1 MDIRQLKL
9 FCRIVERR
17 SFSLAAEDMHIT
29 QPAAS
34 LQIRSLERELKTKLL
49 DRSTRDIIATD
60 SGEVLYR
67 RARAMLELDERARTE
82 IGNLGELIG
91 GKISVG
97 SSTGPGEHI
106 LPELMARFKERHA
119 AVSISLWVAGTK
131 EVIERVIAREFEVGV
146 VGALAHQR
154 EIVVKPLARDEIVVV
169 CSPSHRWAGRETVS
183 FDELLAEPHVLQQQ
197 GAGVRSV
204 VEEHLRARGVSLDS
218 LNVALEMGLN
228 ESAKHAV
235 MAGGGVTFMSR
246 FAVRTEVEHGT
257 LAIVSVRDFRILRDF
272 YYIHSRHKVLSKA
285 AKAFLA
291 YLGEQYDAL
300 S

>member
-9 FCRIVERR
+9 FCCIVERH

-34 LQIRSLERELKTKLL
+34 LQIRSLERELKTRLL

-60 SGEVLYR
+60 SGEILYR

-82 IGNLGELIG
+82 IGNLGGLIG

-106 LPELMARFKERHA
+106 LPELMARFKERNP
-119 AVSISLWVAGTK
+119 AVLISLWVAGTK

-154 EIVVKPLARDEIVVV
+154 EIVVKALARDEIVVV
-169 CSPSHRWAGRETVS
+169 CSPKHRWASGIAVS

-257 LAIVSVRDFRILRDF
+257 LAIVPVRDFQILRDF
-272 YYIHSRHKVLSKA
+272 YYIHSRHKMLSKA
-285 AKAFLA
+285 AEAFLA
-291 YLGEQYDAL
+291 YLGEQYEAL
-300 S
+300 I

>member
-1 MDIRQLKL
+1 MEIRQLKL

-34 LQIRSLERELKTKLL
+34 LQIRSLERELKTRLL

-60 SGEVLYR
+60 SGEILYR
-67 RARAMLELDERARTE
+67 RARSMLELNERARTE

-106 LPELMARFKERHA
+106 LPELMARFKEHNP
-119 AVSISLWVAGTK
+119 AVHISLWVAGTK

-154 EIVVKPLARDEIVVV
+154 EIVVRPLARDEIVVV
-169 CSPSHRWAGRETVS
+169 CSPKHRWASGKTVS

-204 VEEHLRARGVSLDS
+204 VEEHLRARSVSLDS

-257 LAIVSVRDFRILRDF
+257 LAIVPVRDFQILRDF
-272 YYIHSRHKVLSKA
+272 YYIHSRHKMLSKA
-285 AKAFLA
+285 AEAFLA
-291 YLGEQYDAL
+291 YLGEQYEAL
-300 S
+300 I

>member
-9 FCRIVERR
+9 FCRIVERH

-34 LQIRSLERELKTKLL
+34 LQVRSLERELKTRLL

-60 SGEVLYR
+60 SGEILYR

-106 LPELMARFKERHA
+106 LPELMARFKESNP
-119 AVSISLWVAGTK
+119 AVLISLWVAGTK
-131 EVIERVIAREFEVGV
+131 EVIERVIAREFEVGI

-169 CSPSHRWAGRETVS
+169 CSPKHRWANGSPVS

-257 LAIVSVRDFRILRDF
+257 LTIVPVRDFQILRDF
-272 YYIHSRHKVLSKA
+272 YYIHSRHKMLSKA
-285 AKAFLA
+285 AEAFLA

-300 S
+300 T